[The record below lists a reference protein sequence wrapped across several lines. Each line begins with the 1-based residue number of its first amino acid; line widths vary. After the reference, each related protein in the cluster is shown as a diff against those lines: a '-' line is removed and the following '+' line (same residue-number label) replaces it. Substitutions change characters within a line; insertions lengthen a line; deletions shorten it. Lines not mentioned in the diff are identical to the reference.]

1 MKISK
6 NAAVYFIQRTILSI
20 HIQLGLIEHSII
32 KNQKKLEIEG
42 TPVNFIIILTINKH
56 STINSQYYHLTD
68 NQQVS
73 LNKLKIISEELQR
86 YKTEHGLVD
95 FPDMIEKFLSGGDTP
110 KLRVMFVDE
119 AQDLSLIQWKLVRR
133 IEESSTDSFIAGDD
147 DQGIYK
153 WNGAHVN
160 TFINLEGT
168 REILEQSHRVP
179 QKPFELANK
188 IINKVKNRVA
198 KKYYPK
204 DKDRICKTLS
214 KFT

>member
-1 MKISK
+1 
-6 NAAVYFIQRTILSI
+6 
-20 HIQLGLIEHSII
+20 
-32 KNQKKLEIEG
+32 
-42 TPVNFIIILTINKH
+42 
-56 STINSQYYHLTD
+56 
-68 NQQVS
+68 
-73 LNKLKIISEELQR
+73 
-86 YKTEHGLVD
+86 
-95 FPDMIEKFLSGGDTP
+95 
-110 KLRVMFVDE
+110 MFVDE

-188 IINKVKNRVA
+188 IINKVKNRVD

-204 DKDRICKTLS
+204 EKEGSVKRCQSLYEVDFTKGKWLVLATANYMLS
-214 KFT
+214 DIGDVLDE

>member
-1 MKISK
+1 
-6 NAAVYFIQRTILSI
+6 
-20 HIQLGLIEHSII
+20 
-32 KNQKKLEIEG
+32 
-42 TPVNFIIILTINKH
+42 
-56 STINSQYYHLTD
+56 
-68 NQQVS
+68 
-73 LNKLKIISEELQR
+73 
-86 YKTEHGLVD
+86 
-95 FPDMIEKFLSGGDTP
+95 MIEKFLSSGDTP

-133 IEESSTDSFIAGDD
+133 IEESATDSFIAGDD

-168 REILEQSHRVP
+168 RKILEQSHRVP

-188 IINKVKNRVA
+188 IINKVKNRVD